1 VDNEELKAVVE
12 VDTSQ
17 TTHEL
22 ATFDVTVPT
31 ILNYLKQFSKVK
43 KLDR

>member
-1 VDNEELKAVVE
+1 MNNEELKVMKMH
-12 VDTSQ
+12 TSQ

-22 ATFDVTVPT
+22 ATFFDVTIPT
-31 ILNYLKQFSKVK
+31 ILNHLKQFSKVK